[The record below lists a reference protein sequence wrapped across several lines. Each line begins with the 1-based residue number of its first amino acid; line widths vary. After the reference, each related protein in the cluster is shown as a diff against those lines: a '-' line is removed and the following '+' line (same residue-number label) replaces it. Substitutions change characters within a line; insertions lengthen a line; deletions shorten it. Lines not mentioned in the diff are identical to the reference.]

1 MRKPDAI
8 LVAASK
14 PSAPNGSR
22 SDTPIE
28 LICAALVLAVLVL
41 AARIISVW

>member
-8 LVAASK
+8 LIAARK
-14 PSAPNGSR
+14 ASAPSGSR

-28 LICAALVLAVLVL
+28 LICAALALAVLVL

>member
-1 MRKPDAI
+1 MRKLEAI
-8 LVAASK
+8 LITARKTSASRV
-14 PSAPNGSR
+14 GR

-28 LICAALVLAVLVL
+28 LICAALALAVLVL